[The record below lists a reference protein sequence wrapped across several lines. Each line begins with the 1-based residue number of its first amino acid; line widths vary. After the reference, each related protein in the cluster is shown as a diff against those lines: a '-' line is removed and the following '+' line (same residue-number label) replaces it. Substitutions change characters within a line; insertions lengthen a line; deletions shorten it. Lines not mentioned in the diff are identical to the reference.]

1 MRRARKTWVGIVRQY
16 ERSGLTQ
23 AAFADRLGIPVNTLR
38 PWICR
43 LRREGR
49 GQDSPPILPVRVIAS
64 TAPSARG
71 PGEERA
77 GAIEVELGEDLRLH
91 FPVGTPPSAIAELV
105 SLLRR
110 C

>member
-1 MRRARKTWVGIVRQY
+1 MRRARKTWVGIVRRY

-23 AAFADRLGIPVNTLR
+23 AAFADKVSIPVNTVR
-38 PWICR
+38 PWIRR

-49 GQDSPPILPVRVIAS
+49 ECPPLLPVRVIAS
-64 TAPSARG
+64 TAPSARRSS
-71 PGEERA
+71 EERA
-77 GAIEVELGEDLRLH
+77 VAIEVELGEDLRLR
-91 FPVGTPPSAIAELV
+91 FPASMPPNAIAELV